1 MFGYHKFSDEKLIEL
16 IKSGEENALVVLYKD
31 NYTMVKNFIMRNNGD
46 EDEAADVM
54 QDSLI
59 ALWQNVN
66 REDFTLT
73 VKLSTYL
80 MSIVKNQW
88 FKKLKKKSR
97 FVVVDE
103 TYKENIGETTEIQS
117 NSFDHE
123 IIRQKVNDLD
133 ETCKKLLSYFYFDG
147 LNNKSIADKLGFAN
161 TDTVKSKKY
170 QCFKKLQTAV
180 LNEYNKEDFLE

>member
-1 MFGYHKFSDEKLIEL
+1 MFGYNKFSDEKLIEL
-16 IKSGEENALVVLYKD
+16 IQQGDQKALVVMYKE
-31 NYTMVKNFIMRNNGD
+31 NYTMVRNFILKNNGD
-46 EDEAADVM
+46 EDEVADVL

-59 ALWQNVN
+59 AVWQNAN
-66 REDFTLT
+66 KDSFHLT

-103 TYKENIGETTEIQS
+103 NLKEKLGSTTELKS
-117 NSFDHE
+117 STFDHE
-123 IIRQKVNDLD
+123 IIREKVKALD
-133 ETCKKLLSYFYFDG
+133 ETCMKLLSYFYFDG
-147 LNNKSIADKLGFAN
+147 FNNKVIAEKLGFAN

-170 QCFKKLQTAV
+170 QCFKKLQKEV
-180 LNEYNKEDFLE
+180 LNEYNKEDFFE

>member
-1 MFGYHKFSDEKLIEL
+1 MFGYKKFSDEKLIEL
-16 IKSGEENALVVLYKD
+16 IQLGDQQALVVMYKE
-31 NYTMVKNFIMRNNGD
+31 NYTMVRNFILRNNGD
-46 EDEAADVM
+46 EDEVADVL

-59 ALWQNVN
+59 AVWQNVN
-66 REDFTLT
+66 KESFHLT

-103 TYKENIGETTEIQS
+103 NVKEKLSGTTDISQS
-117 NSFDHE
+117 KFDHA
-123 IIRQKVNDLD
+123 IIRQKVKDLD

-147 LNNKSIADKLGFAN
+147 LNNKAIAEKLGFAN

-170 QCFKKLQTAV
+170 QCFKKLQKEV
-180 LNEYNKEDFLE
+180 LSEYNKEDFFE